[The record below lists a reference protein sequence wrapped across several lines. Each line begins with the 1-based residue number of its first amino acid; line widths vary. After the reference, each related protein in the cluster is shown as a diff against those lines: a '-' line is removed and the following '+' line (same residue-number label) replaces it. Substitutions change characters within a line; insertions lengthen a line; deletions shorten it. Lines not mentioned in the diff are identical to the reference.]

1 MSMSTESAG
10 QEIERCMNELFG
22 SSVRGTLARGRPR
35 RSGTVDLA
43 EFFRMIIAADWDKLP
58 DSLRA
63 RVKQHF
69 NVDEIERP
77 IKISLL

>member
-1 MSMSTESAG
+1 MSMGTESAG
-10 QEIERCMNELFG
+10 QEIERRMNELFG

-43 EFFRMIIAADWDKLP
+43 EFFRMILAAWGNLP

-63 RVKQHF
+63 RIRQQF
-69 NVDEIERP
+69 NVEETEGA